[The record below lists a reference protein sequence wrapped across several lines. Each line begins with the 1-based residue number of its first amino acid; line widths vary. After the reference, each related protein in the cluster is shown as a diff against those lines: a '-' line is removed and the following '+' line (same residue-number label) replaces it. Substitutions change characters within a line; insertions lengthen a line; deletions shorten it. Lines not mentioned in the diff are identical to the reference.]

1 MFLVIIHHSFSGA
14 AYPQT
19 WKELS
24 FVAAL
29 YAKPRINQIAANRH
43 RGDAGRAEKHV
54 NSPMVAT
61 TVNILKPRWL
71 FGKIKGFMSSLLFGI
86 PGISGNGSR
95 CFRPF
100 LHPSPQPSAMF
111 EFMTPIPLQFLFW
124 RGWLVLIWRARPRPR
139 SLRPWVSGPPGGPP

>member
-1 MFLVIIHHSFSGA
+1 MQHT
-14 AYPQT
+14 P
-19 WKELS
+19 KPELNWA
-24 FVAAL
+24 FVTVRL
-29 YAKPRINQIAANRH
+29 FETSNQSNRH
-43 RGDAGRAEKHV
+43 RGDAGRALKHV

-124 RGWLVLIWRARPRPR
+124 RGWFVLIWRARPRPR
-139 SLRPWVSGPPGGPP
+139 SLSIRPTRRPTRNASHSGYKIPGH